1 MLISIFTALIAGS
14 IQDVLAEDITDILKP
29 VPIKNSEYQ
38 FHLQVVVRD
47 SHGQLVSV
55 TESTNG
61 YYVPHDVT
69 DEAFDRNFG
78 KKEIVTVDD
87 IKYEKVQWVD
97 TKSSCEDES
106 CKDIHQN
113 VGKWNTNFFGDF
125 NEFGFLNIPLFQ
137 ALTST
142 VILEDDDIV
151 TNQWTVLRAMDV

>member
-1 MLISIFTALIAGS
+1 M
-14 IQDVLAEDITDILKP
+14 
-29 VPIKNSEYQ
+29 
-38 FHLQVVVRD
+38 
-47 SHGQLVSV
+47 

-69 DEAFDRNFG
+69 DEAFDRDFG
-78 KKEIVTVDD
+78 KKEIITVDD

-97 TKSSCEDES
+97 TKSSCEEKT

-142 VILEDDDIV
+142 VIMEEDDNV
-151 TNQWTVLRAMDV
+151 TNQWTVLRAMDE